1 MNAVAFKLHAV
12 KILCAEKKGVTM
24 QEGIKESNNTMRVK
38 MRTSTFSRRLIL
50 RLHGWEEKHLL
61 QPKKQAETMSNR

>member
-61 QPKKQAETMSNR
+61 QHKKQAETMSNR

>member
-24 QEGIKESNNTMRVK
+24 QEELKKATIQCESR
-38 MRTSTFSRRLIL
+38 
-50 RLHGWEEKHLL
+50 
-61 QPKKQAETMSNR
+61 